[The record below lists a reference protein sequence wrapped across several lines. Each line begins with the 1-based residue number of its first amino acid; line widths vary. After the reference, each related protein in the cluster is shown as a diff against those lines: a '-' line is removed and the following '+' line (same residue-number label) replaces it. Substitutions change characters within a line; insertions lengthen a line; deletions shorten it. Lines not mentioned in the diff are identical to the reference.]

1 MRKTLTTAV
10 AALAV
15 GSLALSGCGQKN
27 QSGGDQNKG
36 DKTTSASAPLAALNI
51 KPRDQIKDG
60 GTLRLTITML
70 PTGWNPMQVDN
81 NTVDLNAIIWQFIG
95 VNNFDITEDGT
106 PKPNPNYIK
115 SVKVD
120 TKGGK
125 QVVTLHLNRKAKW
138 NSGRTI
144 DYTDYQAT
152 WKSSNGENDKFLPST
167 TDGFNQ
173 ISSVEKGD
181 KDTDVV
187 ITYKTTYPDWT
198 ASWSNVLPKEGV
210 SDPDTFNSG
219 WKKPN
224 PDWFAGPFVPTK
236 VDQASNTLTVKRND
250 KWWGDKS
257 KLDTVTFKAMEDAAK
272 TKAFANKEIDVA
284 DTIITKDGYETAKKR
299 DDADMRAAGSLQ
311 WRHFTFNA
319 KSANLSDKNVR
330 QAIVKGINRPA
341 IARSDLAGLP
351 VQADSVMLGN
361 HFFMPGQSG
370 YKDNSEDFKYDTK
383 AAEKQLD
390 EAGWKKQGDYR
401 VKDGKTLTINY
412 AQLTGVPTSENEGA
426 LFKQDMARIGVKV
439 NLVNTPS
446 DSFTQTLSSHSF
458 DVIAFTW
465 NGTAYPMANIRQIYG
480 AAAEGSKQPSQSN
493 YSQLLDPKVEKLIS
507 KIGVKVNLVNTPSS
521 DMQKVLTNHS
531 FDVIAFTWQGT
542 AYPMANVRQI
552 YGAAAEGSKQPSQS
566 NFAQI
571 VGPEIEKLIPKIDT
585 EMDVNKRR
593 ELTNDAD
600 KHIWD
605 DVMVLPL
612 YRRIMFTG
620 TPKNLANYGA
630 ATFQTTRAEDVGYVK

>member
-15 GSLALSGCGQKN
+15 GSLALTGCGQKN

-36 DKTTSASAPLAALNI
+36 DKATSASAPLAALNI

-60 GTLRLTITML
+60 GTLRLTITTL

-81 NTVDLNAIIWQFIG
+81 NSVDLQTTIWQFIG
-95 VNNFDITEDGT
+95 VNNFDIAEDGT
-106 PKPNPNYIK
+106 PKPNPNYIE

-120 TKGGK
+120 TKDGK
-125 QVVTLHLNRKAKW
+125 QVVTLHLNPKAKW

-152 WKSSNGENDKFLPST
+152 WKSSNGENDKFLPAT

-173 ISSVEKGD
+173 VTSVEKGD

-187 ITYKTTYPDWT
+187 IKYKATYPDWT
-198 ASWSNVLPKEGV
+198 ATWSNVLPKEGI
-210 SDPDTFNSG
+210 SDPNTFNSG
-219 WKKPN
+219 WKTPN
-224 PDWFAGPFVPTK
+224 PDWFTGPFTPTK
-236 VDQASNTLTVKRND
+236 VDQASKTLTVKRND
-250 KWWGDKS
+250 KWWGDKA

-284 DTIITKDGYETAKKR
+284 DIIITKDGYETAKKR

-319 KSANLSDKNVR
+319 KSASLSDKEVR

-341 IARSDLAGLP
+341 IAKSDLAGLP

-361 HFFMPGQSG
+361 HFFMPGQAG
-370 YKDNSEDFKYDTK
+370 YKDNSGDYKYDPK

-401 VKDGKTLTINY
+401 VKDGKTLTVNY

-426 LFKQDMARIGVKV
+426 LFKQDMA
-439 NLVNTPS
+439 
-446 DSFTQTLSSHSF
+446 
-458 DVIAFTW
+458 
-465 NGTAYPMANIRQIYG
+465 
-480 AAAEGSKQPSQSN
+480 
-493 YSQLLDPKVEKLIS
+493 

-542 AYPMANVRQI
+542 PYPMANVRQI
-552 YGAAAEGSKQPSQS
+552 YGAAAEGSKKPSQS
-566 NFAQI
+566 NFSQI
-571 VGPEIEKLIPKIDT
+571 IDPEVEKLIPQIDT

-593 ELTNDAD
+593 ELTNEAD

-612 YRRIMFTG
+612 YRRIMFSG
-620 TPKNLANYGA
+620 APKNLANYGS
-630 ATFQTTRAEDVGYVK
+630 ATFQSTRGEDIGYVK

>member
-125 QVVTLHLNRKAKW
+125 QVVTLHLNPKAKW

-144 DYTDYQAT
+144 DYTDYRAT
-152 WKSSNGENDKFLPST
+152 WKANSGFAPDFLPAS

-173 ISSVEKGD
+173 ISSVEKGA

-187 ITYKTTYPDWT
+187 LTFKTTYPDWT
-198 ASWSNVLPKEGV
+198 TVLSTVLPKEGV
-210 SDPDTFNSG
+210 KDPHTFNDG
-219 WKKPN
+219 WKTLN
-224 PDWFAGPFVPTK
+224 PDWLTGPFIPMK
-236 VDQASNTLTVKRND
+236 VDEASKTLTVKRNG

-257 KLDTVTFKAMEDAAK
+257 KLDTVSFKAMDSATQ
-272 TKAFANKEIDVA
+272 TKAFANKEIDA
-284 DTIITKDGYETAKKR
+284 ASNITTKDGYRTAQKR
-299 DDADMRAAGSLQ
+299 PDVEMRQAGSLQ
-311 WRHFTFNA
+311 RRHFTFNT
-319 KSANLSDKNVR
+319 KSTMLSDKKVR

-341 IARSDLAGLP
+341 IAKSDLAGLP
-351 VQADSVMLGN
+351 VSPDTLMLGN
-361 HFFMPGQSG
+361 HLFMPGQAG
-370 YKDNSEDFKYDTK
+370 YRDNSADYKYDPE
-383 AAEKQLD
+383 AAKKGLD

-401 VKDGKTLTINY
+401 VKDGKTLTVNY

-426 LFKQDMARIGVKV
+426 LFKQDMA
-439 NLVNTPS
+439 
-446 DSFTQTLSSHSF
+446 
-458 DVIAFTW
+458 
-465 NGTAYPMANIRQIYG
+465 
-480 AAAEGSKQPSQSN
+480 
-493 YSQLLDPKVEKLIS
+493 

-542 AYPMANVRQI
+542 AYPMANIRQI

-571 VGPEIEKLIPKIDT
+571 VDPEIEKLIPKIDT

>member
-1 MRKTLTTAV
+1 VRKTLTTAV

-81 NTVDLNAIIWQFIG
+81 NTVDLNSIIWQFIG

-115 SVKVD
+115 SVTVD

-125 QVVTLHLNRKAKW
+125 QVVTLHLNPKAKW

-144 DYTDYQAT
+144 DYTDYRAT

-198 ASWSNVLPKEGV
+198 TVLSTVLPKEGV
-210 SDPDTFNSG
+210 KDPHTFNDG
-219 WKKPN
+219 WKTLN
-224 PDWFAGPFVPTK
+224 PDWFTGPFIPMK
-236 VDQASNTLTVKRND
+236 IDEASKTLTVKRNG

-257 KLDTVTFKAMEDAAK
+257 KLDTVSFKAMDSATQ
-272 TKAFANKEIDVA
+272 TKAFANKEIDA
-284 DTIITKDGYETAKKR
+284 ASNITTEDGYRTVQKR
-299 DDADMRAAGSLQ
+299 PDVEMRQAGSVQ
-311 WRHFTFNA
+311 WRHFTFNT
-319 KSANLSDKNVR
+319 KSTMLSDKKVR

-351 VQADSVMLGN
+351 VSPDTLMLGN
-361 HFFMPGQSG
+361 HLFMPGQAG
-370 YKDNSEDFKYDTK
+370 YRDNSADYKYDPE
-383 AAEKQLD
+383 AAKKGLD

-412 AQLTGVPTSENEGA
+412 VQLTGVPTSENEGA
-426 LFKQDMARIGVKV
+426 LFKQDMAKIGVKV

-446 DSFTQTLSSHSF
+446 DSFTQTLSSHSY

-493 YSQLLDPKVEKLIS
+493 FAQIVDPEVEKLIS
-507 KIGVKVNLVNTPSS
+507 KI
-521 DMQKVLTNHS
+521 
-531 FDVIAFTWQGT
+531 
-542 AYPMANVRQI
+542 
-552 YGAAAEGSKQPSQS
+552 
-566 NFAQI
+566 
-571 VGPEIEKLIPKIDT
+571 DT
-585 EMDVNKRR
+585 ESDVSKRR
-593 ELTNDAD
+593 ELANQAD
-600 KHIWD
+600 KTIWD
-605 DVMVLPL
+605 DVMTLPL
-612 YRRIMFTG
+612 YRRMSFTAV
-620 TPKNLANYGA
+620 PKNLANFGA
-630 ATFQTTRAEDVGYVK
+630 STFQTVRAEDIGFQK

>member
-15 GSLALSGCGQKN
+15 GSLALTGCGQKN
-27 QSGGDQNKG
+27 QSGGDQNKS
-36 DKTTSASAPLAALNI
+36 DKATSASAPLAALNI

-60 GTLRLTITML
+60 GTLRLTITTL

-81 NTVDLNAIIWQFIG
+81 NSVDLQPTIWQFIG
-95 VNNFDITEDGT
+95 VNNFDIAEDGT
-106 PKPNPNYIK
+106 PKPNPNYIE

-120 TKGGK
+120 TKDGK
-125 QVVTLHLNRKAKW
+125 QVVTLHLNPKAKW

-152 WKSSNGENDKFLPST
+152 WKSSNGENDKFLPAT

-173 ISSVEKGD
+173 VTSVEKGA

-187 ITYKTTYPDWT
+187 IKYKATYPDWT
-198 ASWSNVLPKEGV
+198 ATWSSVLPKEGI
-210 SDPDTFNSG
+210 SDPNTFNSG
-219 WKKPN
+219 WKTLN
-224 PDWFAGPFVPTK
+224 PDWFTGPFTPTK
-236 VDQASNTLTVKRND
+236 VDQASKTLTVKRND
-250 KWWGDKS
+250 KWWGDKA

-319 KSANLSDKNVR
+319 KSASLSDKEVR

-341 IARSDLAGLP
+341 IAKSDLAGLP

-361 HFFMPGQSG
+361 HFFMPGQPG
-370 YKDNSEDFKYDTK
+370 YKDNSGDFKYDPK

-401 VKDGKTLTINY
+401 VKDGKTLTVNY

-426 LFKQDMARIGVKV
+426 LFKQDMA
-439 NLVNTPS
+439 
-446 DSFTQTLSSHSF
+446 
-458 DVIAFTW
+458 
-465 NGTAYPMANIRQIYG
+465 
-480 AAAEGSKQPSQSN
+480 
-493 YSQLLDPKVEKLIS
+493 

-571 VGPEIEKLIPKIDT
+571 VDPEIEKLIPKIDT

>member
-15 GSLALSGCGQKN
+15 GSLALTGCGQKN
-27 QSGGDQNKG
+27 QSGGDQNKS
-36 DKTTSASAPLAALNI
+36 DKATSASAPLAALNI

-60 GTLRLTITML
+60 GTLRLTITTL

-81 NTVDLNAIIWQFIG
+81 NSVDLQPTIWQFIG
-95 VNNFDITEDGT
+95 VNNFDIAEDGT
-106 PKPNPNYIK
+106 PKPNPNYIE

-120 TKGGK
+120 TKDGK
-125 QVVTLHLNRKAKW
+125 QVVTLHLNPKAKW

-152 WKSSNGENDKFLPST
+152 WKSSNGENDKFLPAT

-173 ISSVEKGD
+173 VTSVEKGA

-187 ITYKTTYPDWT
+187 IKYKATYPDWT
-198 ASWSNVLPKEGV
+198 ATWSSVLPKEGI
-210 SDPDTFNSG
+210 SDPNTFNSG
-219 WKKPN
+219 WKTPN
-224 PDWFAGPFVPTK
+224 PDWFTGPFTPTK
-236 VDQASNTLTVKRND
+236 VDQASKTLTVKRND
-250 KWWGDKS
+250 KWWGDKA
-257 KLDTVTFKAMEDAAK
+257 KLDTVTFKAMNNATQ
-272 TKAFANKEIDVA
+272 TKAFANKEIDAASGIV
-284 DTIITKDGYETAKKR
+284 TKDGYQTAKKR
-299 DDADMRAAGSLQ
+299 PDAEMRQAGSLQ

-319 KSANLSDKNVR
+319 KSASLSDKEVR

-341 IARSDLAGLP
+341 IAKSDLAGLP

-361 HFFMPGQSG
+361 HFFMPGQAG
-370 YKDNSEDFKYDTK
+370 YKDNSGDYKYDPK
-383 AAEKQLD
+383 AAEKQLED
-390 EAGWKKQGDYR
+390 AGWKKQGDYR
-401 VKDGKTLTINY
+401 VKDGKTLTVNY

-426 LFKQDMARIGVKV
+426 LFKQDMA
-439 NLVNTPS
+439 
-446 DSFTQTLSSHSF
+446 
-458 DVIAFTW
+458 
-465 NGTAYPMANIRQIYG
+465 
-480 AAAEGSKQPSQSN
+480 
-493 YSQLLDPKVEKLIS
+493 

-542 AYPMANVRQI
+542 PYPMANVRQI
-552 YGAAAEGSKQPSQS
+552 YGAAAEGSKKPSQS
-566 NFAQI
+566 NFSQI
-571 VGPEIEKLIPKIDT
+571 IDPEVEKLIPQIDT

-593 ELTNDAD
+593 ELTNEAD

-612 YRRIMFTG
+612 YRRIMFSG
-620 TPKNLANYGA
+620 APKNLANYGS
-630 ATFQTTRAEDVGYVK
+630 ATFQRTRGEDIGYVK

>member
-81 NTVDLNAIIWQFIG
+81 NTVDLNSIIWQFIG

-115 SVKVD
+115 SVTVD

-125 QVVTLHLNRKAKW
+125 QVVTLHLNPKAKW

-144 DYTDYQAT
+144 DYTDYRAT

-198 ASWSNVLPKEGV
+198 TVLSTVLPKEGV
-210 SDPDTFNSG
+210 KDPHTFNDG
-219 WKKPN
+219 WKTLN
-224 PDWFAGPFVPTK
+224 PDWFTGPFIPMK
-236 VDQASNTLTVKRND
+236 IDEASKTLTVKRNG

-257 KLDTVTFKAMEDAAK
+257 KLDTVSFKAMDSATQ
-272 TKAFANKEIDVA
+272 TKAFANKEIDA
-284 DTIITKDGYETAKKR
+284 ASNITTEDGYRTVQKR
-299 DDADMRAAGSLQ
+299 PDVEMRQAGSVQ
-311 WRHFTFNA
+311 WRHFTFNT
-319 KSANLSDKNVR
+319 KSTMLSDKKVR

-351 VQADSVMLGN
+351 VSPDTLMLGN
-361 HFFMPGQSG
+361 HLFMPGQAG
-370 YKDNSEDFKYDTK
+370 YRDNSADYKYDPE
-383 AAEKQLD
+383 AAKKGLD

-412 AQLTGVPTSENEGA
+412 VQLTGVPTSENEGA
-426 LFKQDMARIGVKV
+426 LFKQDMAKIGVKV

-446 DSFTQTLSSHSF
+446 DSFTQTLSSHSY

-493 YSQLLDPKVEKLIS
+493 FAQIVDPEVEKLIS
-507 KIGVKVNLVNTPSS
+507 KI
-521 DMQKVLTNHS
+521 
-531 FDVIAFTWQGT
+531 
-542 AYPMANVRQI
+542 
-552 YGAAAEGSKQPSQS
+552 
-566 NFAQI
+566 
-571 VGPEIEKLIPKIDT
+571 DT
-585 EMDVNKRR
+585 ESDVSKRR
-593 ELTNDAD
+593 ELANQAD
-600 KHIWD
+600 KTIWD
-605 DVMVLPL
+605 DVMTLPL
-612 YRRIMFTG
+612 YRRMSLTAV
-620 TPKNLANYGA
+620 PKNLANFGA
-630 ATFQTTRAEDVGYVK
+630 STFQTVRAEDIGFQK

>member
-81 NTVDLNAIIWQFIG
+81 NTVDLNSIIWQFIG

-115 SVKVD
+115 SVTVD

-125 QVVTLHLNRKAKW
+125 QVVTLHLNPKAKW

-144 DYTDYQAT
+144 DYTDYRAT

-198 ASWSNVLPKEGV
+198 TVLSTVLPKEGV
-210 SDPDTFNSG
+210 KDPHTFNDG
-219 WKKPN
+219 WKTLN
-224 PDWFAGPFVPTK
+224 PDWFTGPFIPMK
-236 VDQASNTLTVKRND
+236 IDEASKTLTVKRNG

-257 KLDTVTFKAMEDAAK
+257 KLDTVSFKAMDSATQ
-272 TKAFANKEIDVA
+272 TKAFANKEIDA
-284 DTIITKDGYETAKKR
+284 ASNITTEDGYRTVQKR
-299 DDADMRAAGSLQ
+299 PDVEMRQAGSVQ
-311 WRHFTFNA
+311 WRHFTFNT
-319 KSANLSDKNVR
+319 KSTMLSDKKVR

-351 VQADSVMLGN
+351 VSPDTLMLGN
-361 HFFMPGQSG
+361 HLFMPGQAG
-370 YKDNSEDFKYDTK
+370 YRDNSADYKYDPE
-383 AAEKQLD
+383 AAKKGLD

-412 AQLTGVPTSENEGA
+412 VQLTGVPTSENEGA
-426 LFKQDMARIGVKV
+426 LFKQDMAKIGVKV

-493 YSQLLDPKVEKLIS
+493 FAQIVDPEVEKLIS
-507 KIGVKVNLVNTPSS
+507 KI
-521 DMQKVLTNHS
+521 
-531 FDVIAFTWQGT
+531 
-542 AYPMANVRQI
+542 
-552 YGAAAEGSKQPSQS
+552 
-566 NFAQI
+566 
-571 VGPEIEKLIPKIDT
+571 DT
-585 EMDVNKRR
+585 ESDVSKRR
-593 ELTNDAD
+593 ELANQAD
-600 KHIWD
+600 KTIWD
-605 DVMVLPL
+605 DVMTLPL
-612 YRRIMFTG
+612 YRRMSFTAV
-620 TPKNLANYGA
+620 PKNLANFGA
-630 ATFQTTRAEDVGYVK
+630 STFQTVRAEDIGFQK

>member
-81 NTVDLNAIIWQFIG
+81 NTVDLNSIIWQFIG

-115 SVKVD
+115 SVTVD

-125 QVVTLHLNRKAKW
+125 QVVTLHLNPKAKW

-144 DYTDYQAT
+144 DYTDYRAT

-198 ASWSNVLPKEGV
+198 TVLSTVLPKEGV
-210 SDPDTFNSG
+210 KDPHTFNDG
-219 WKKPN
+219 WKTLN
-224 PDWFAGPFVPTK
+224 PDWFTGPFIPMK
-236 VDQASNTLTVKRND
+236 IDEASKTLTVKRNG

-257 KLDTVTFKAMEDAAK
+257 KLDTVSFKAMDSATQ
-272 TKAFANKEIDVA
+272 TKAFANKEIDA
-284 DTIITKDGYETAKKR
+284 ASNITTEDGYRTVQKR
-299 DDADMRAAGSLQ
+299 PDVEMRQAGSVQ
-311 WRHFTFNA
+311 WRHFTFNT
-319 KSANLSDKNVR
+319 KSTMLSDKKVR

-351 VQADSVMLGN
+351 VSPDTLMLGN
-361 HFFMPGQSG
+361 HLFMPGQAG
-370 YKDNSEDFKYDTK
+370 YRDNSADYKYDPE
-383 AAEKQLD
+383 AAKKGLD

-412 AQLTGVPTSENEGA
+412 VQLTGVPTSENEGA
-426 LFKQDMARIGVKV
+426 LFKQDMAKIGVKV

-446 DSFTQTLSSHSF
+446 DSFTQTLSSHSY

-480 AAAEGSKQPSQSN
+480 AAAEGS
-493 YSQLLDPKVEKLIS
+493 E
-507 KIGVKVNLVNTPSS
+507 
-521 DMQKVLTNHS
+521 
-531 FDVIAFTWQGT
+531 
-542 AYPMANVRQI
+542 
-552 YGAAAEGSKQPSQS
+552 QPSQS

-571 VGPEIEKLIPKIDT
+571 VDPEVEKLISKIDT
-585 EMDVNKRR
+585 ESDVSKRR
-593 ELTNDAD
+593 ELANQAD
-600 KHIWD
+600 KTIWD
-605 DVMVLPL
+605 DVMTLPL
-612 YRRIMFTG
+612 YRRMSFTAV
-620 TPKNLANYGA
+620 PKNLANFGA
-630 ATFQTTRAEDVGYVK
+630 STFQTVRAEDIGFQK

>member
-81 NTVDLNAIIWQFIG
+81 NTVDLNSIIWQFIG

-115 SVKVD
+115 SVTVD

-125 QVVTLHLNRKAKW
+125 QVVTLHLNPKAKW

-144 DYTDYQAT
+144 DYTDYRAT

-198 ASWSNVLPKEGV
+198 TALSTVLPKEGV
-210 SDPDTFNSG
+210 KDPHTFNDG
-219 WKKPN
+219 WKTLN
-224 PDWFAGPFVPTK
+224 PDWFTGPFIPMK
-236 VDQASNTLTVKRND
+236 IDEASKTLTVKRNG

-257 KLDTVTFKAMEDAAK
+257 KLDTVSFKAMDSATQ
-272 TKAFANKEIDVA
+272 TKAFANKEIDA
-284 DTIITKDGYETAKKR
+284 ASNITTEDGYRTVQKR
-299 DDADMRAAGSLQ
+299 PDVEMRQAGSVQ
-311 WRHFTFNA
+311 WRHFTFNT
-319 KSANLSDKNVR
+319 KSTMLSDKKVR

-351 VQADSVMLGN
+351 VSPDTLMLGN
-361 HFFMPGQSG
+361 HLFMPGQAG
-370 YKDNSEDFKYDTK
+370 YRDNSADYKYDPE
-383 AAEKQLD
+383 AAKKGLD

-412 AQLTGVPTSENEGA
+412 VQLTGVPTSENEGA
-426 LFKQDMARIGVKV
+426 LFKQDMAKIGVKV

-446 DSFTQTLSSHSF
+446 DSFTQTLSSHSY

-493 YSQLLDPKVEKLIS
+493 FAQIVDPEVEKLIS
-507 KIGVKVNLVNTPSS
+507 KI
-521 DMQKVLTNHS
+521 
-531 FDVIAFTWQGT
+531 
-542 AYPMANVRQI
+542 
-552 YGAAAEGSKQPSQS
+552 
-566 NFAQI
+566 
-571 VGPEIEKLIPKIDT
+571 DT
-585 EMDVNKRR
+585 ESDVSKRR
-593 ELTNDAD
+593 ELANQAD
-600 KHIWD
+600 KTIWD
-605 DVMVLPL
+605 DVMTLPL
-612 YRRIMFTG
+612 YRRMSFTAV
-620 TPKNLANYGA
+620 PKNLANFGA
-630 ATFQTTRAEDVGYVK
+630 STFQTVRAEDIGFQK

>member
-1 MRKTLTTAV
+1 VRKTLTTAV

-81 NTVDLNAIIWQFIG
+81 NTVDLNSIIWQFIG

-115 SVKVD
+115 SVTVD

-125 QVVTLHLNRKAKW
+125 QVVTLHLNPKAKW

-144 DYTDYQAT
+144 DYTDYRAT
-152 WKSSNGENDKFLPST
+152 WKANSGFAPDFLPAS

-173 ISSVEKGD
+173 ISSVEKGA

-187 ITYKTTYPDWT
+187 LTFKTTYPDWT
-198 ASWSNVLPKEGV
+198 TVLSTVLPKEGV
-210 SDPDTFNSG
+210 KDPHTFNDG
-219 WKKPN
+219 WKTLN
-224 PDWFAGPFVPTK
+224 PDWFTGPFIPMK
-236 VDQASNTLTVKRND
+236 IDEASKTLTVKRNG

-257 KLDTVTFKAMEDAAK
+257 KLDTVSFKAMDSATQ
-272 TKAFANKEIDVA
+272 TKAFANKEIDA
-284 DTIITKDGYETAKKR
+284 ASNITTEDGYRTVQKR
-299 DDADMRAAGSLQ
+299 PDVEMRQAGSVQ
-311 WRHFTFNA
+311 WRHFTFNT
-319 KSANLSDKNVR
+319 KSTMLSDKKVR

-341 IARSDLAGLP
+341 IAKSDLAGLP
-351 VQADSVMLGN
+351 VSPDTLMLGN
-361 HFFMPGQSG
+361 HLFMPGQAG
-370 YKDNSEDFKYDTK
+370 YRDNSADYKYDPE
-383 AAEKQLD
+383 AAKKGLD

-412 AQLTGVPTSENEGA
+412 VQLTGVPTSENEGA
-426 LFKQDMARIGVKV
+426 LFKQDMAKIGVKV

-446 DSFTQTLSSHSF
+446 DSFTQTLSSHSY

-493 YSQLLDPKVEKLIS
+493 FAQIVDPEVEKLIS
-507 KIGVKVNLVNTPSS
+507 KI
-521 DMQKVLTNHS
+521 
-531 FDVIAFTWQGT
+531 
-542 AYPMANVRQI
+542 
-552 YGAAAEGSKQPSQS
+552 
-566 NFAQI
+566 
-571 VGPEIEKLIPKIDT
+571 DT
-585 EMDVNKRR
+585 ESDVSKRR
-593 ELTNDAD
+593 ELANQAD
-600 KHIWD
+600 KTIWD
-605 DVMVLPL
+605 DVMTLPL
-612 YRRIMFTG
+612 YRRMSFTAV
-620 TPKNLANYGA
+620 PKNLANFGA
-630 ATFQTTRAEDVGYVK
+630 STFQTVRAEDIGFQK

>member
-115 SVKVD
+115 SVTVD

-125 QVVTLHLNRKAKW
+125 QVVTLHLNPKAKW

-144 DYTDYQAT
+144 DYTDYRAT

-198 ASWSNVLPKEGV
+198 TVLSTVLPKEGV
-210 SDPDTFNSG
+210 KDPHTFNDG
-219 WKKPN
+219 WKTLN
-224 PDWFAGPFVPTK
+224 PDWFTGPFIPMK
-236 VDQASNTLTVKRND
+236 IDEASKTLTVKRNG

-257 KLDTVTFKAMEDAAK
+257 KLDTVSFKAMDSATQ
-272 TKAFANKEIDVA
+272 TKAFANKEIDA
-284 DTIITKDGYETAKKR
+284 ASNITTEDGYRTVQKR
-299 DDADMRAAGSLQ
+299 PDVEMRQAGSVQ
-311 WRHFTFNA
+311 WRHFTFNT
-319 KSANLSDKNVR
+319 KSTMLSDKKVR

-351 VQADSVMLGN
+351 VSPDTLMLGN
-361 HFFMPGQSG
+361 HLFMPGQAG
-370 YKDNSEDFKYDTK
+370 YRDNSADYKYDPE
-383 AAEKQLD
+383 AAKKGLD

-412 AQLTGVPTSENEGA
+412 VQLTGVPTSENEGA
-426 LFKQDMARIGVKV
+426 LFKQDMAKIGVKV

-493 YSQLLDPKVEKLIS
+493 FAQIVDPEVEKLIS
-507 KIGVKVNLVNTPSS
+507 KI
-521 DMQKVLTNHS
+521 
-531 FDVIAFTWQGT
+531 
-542 AYPMANVRQI
+542 
-552 YGAAAEGSKQPSQS
+552 
-566 NFAQI
+566 
-571 VGPEIEKLIPKIDT
+571 DT
-585 EMDVNKRR
+585 ESDVSKRR
-593 ELTNDAD
+593 ELANQAD
-600 KHIWD
+600 KTIWD
-605 DVMVLPL
+605 DVMTLPL
-612 YRRIMFTG
+612 YRRMSFTAV
-620 TPKNLANYGA
+620 PKNLANFGA
-630 ATFQTTRAEDVGYVK
+630 STFQTVRAEDIGFQK

>member
-81 NTVDLNAIIWQFIG
+81 NTVDLNSIIWQFIG

-115 SVKVD
+115 SVTVD

-125 QVVTLHLNRKAKW
+125 QVVTLHLNPKAKW

-144 DYTDYQAT
+144 DYTDYRAT

-198 ASWSNVLPKEGV
+198 TALSTVLPKEGV
-210 SDPDTFNSG
+210 KDPHTFNDG
-219 WKKPN
+219 WKTLN
-224 PDWFAGPFVPTK
+224 PDWFTGPFIPMK
-236 VDQASNTLTVKRND
+236 IDEASKTLTVKRNG

-257 KLDTVTFKAMEDAAK
+257 KLDTVSFKAMDSATQ
-272 TKAFANKEIDVA
+272 TKAFANKEIDA
-284 DTIITKDGYETAKKR
+284 ASNITTEDGYRTVQKR
-299 DDADMRAAGSLQ
+299 PDVEMRQAGSVQ
-311 WRHFTFNA
+311 WRHFTFNT
-319 KSANLSDKNVR
+319 KSTMLSDKKVR

-351 VQADSVMLGN
+351 VSPDTLMLGN
-361 HFFMPGQSG
+361 HLFMPGQAG
-370 YKDNSEDFKYDTK
+370 YRDNSADYKYDPE
-383 AAEKQLD
+383 AAKKGLD

-412 AQLTGVPTSENEGA
+412 VQLTGVPTSENEGA
-426 LFKQDMARIGVKV
+426 LFKQDMAKIGVKV

-493 YSQLLDPKVEKLIS
+493 FAQIVDPEVEKLIS
-507 KIGVKVNLVNTPSS
+507 KI
-521 DMQKVLTNHS
+521 
-531 FDVIAFTWQGT
+531 
-542 AYPMANVRQI
+542 
-552 YGAAAEGSKQPSQS
+552 
-566 NFAQI
+566 
-571 VGPEIEKLIPKIDT
+571 DT
-585 EMDVNKRR
+585 ESDVSKRR
-593 ELTNDAD
+593 ELANQAD
-600 KHIWD
+600 KTIWD
-605 DVMVLPL
+605 DVMTLPL
-612 YRRIMFTG
+612 YRRMSFTAV
-620 TPKNLANYGA
+620 PKNLANFGA
-630 ATFQTTRAEDVGYVK
+630 STFQTVRAEDIGFQK

>member
-81 NTVDLNAIIWQFIG
+81 NTVDLNSIIWQFIG

-115 SVKVD
+115 SVTVD

-125 QVVTLHLNRKAKW
+125 QVVTLHLNPKAKW

-144 DYTDYQAT
+144 DYTDYRAT

-198 ASWSNVLPKEGV
+198 TVLSTVLPKEGV
-210 SDPDTFNSG
+210 KDPHTFNDG
-219 WKKPN
+219 WKTLN
-224 PDWFAGPFVPTK
+224 PDWFTGPFIPMK
-236 VDQASNTLTVKRND
+236 IDEASKTLTVKRNG

-257 KLDTVTFKAMEDAAK
+257 KLDTVSFKAMDSATQ
-272 TKAFANKEIDVA
+272 TKAFANKEIDA
-284 DTIITKDGYETAKKR
+284 ASNITTEDGYRTVQKR
-299 DDADMRAAGSLQ
+299 PDVEMRQAGSVQ
-311 WRHFTFNA
+311 WRHFTFNT
-319 KSANLSDKNVR
+319 KSTMLSDKKVR

-351 VQADSVMLGN
+351 VSPDTLMLGN
-361 HFFMPGQSG
+361 HLFMPGQAG
-370 YKDNSEDFKYDTK
+370 YRDNSADYKYDPE
-383 AAEKQLD
+383 AAKKGLD

-412 AQLTGVPTSENEGA
+412 VQLTGVPTSENEGA
-426 LFKQDMARIGVKV
+426 LFKQDMAKIGVKV

-446 DSFTQTLSSHSF
+446 DSFTQTLSSHSY

-493 YSQLLDPKVEKLIS
+493 FAQIVDPEVEKLIS
-507 KIGVKVNLVNTPSS
+507 KI
-521 DMQKVLTNHS
+521 
-531 FDVIAFTWQGT
+531 
-542 AYPMANVRQI
+542 
-552 YGAAAEGSKQPSQS
+552 
-566 NFAQI
+566 
-571 VGPEIEKLIPKIDT
+571 DT
-585 EMDVNKRR
+585 ESDVSKRR
-593 ELTNDAD
+593 ELANQAD
-600 KHIWD
+600 KTIWD
-605 DVMVLPL
+605 DVMTLPL
-612 YRRIMFTG
+612 YRRMSFTAV
-620 TPKNLANYGA
+620 PKNLANFGA
-630 ATFQTTRAEDVGYVK
+630 STFQTVRAEDIGFQK

>member
-1 MRKTLTTAV
+1 MRKAIVTPVAV
-10 AALAV
+10 LAV
-15 GSLALSGCGQKN
+15 LVMALTGCGQKN
-27 QSGGDQNKG
+27 QSGGSKQSG
-36 DKTTSASAPLAALNI
+36 VTSESAPMAQLNVVD
-51 KPRDQIKDG
+51 RGQLKDG
-60 GTLRLTITML
+60 GTLRLAIEQL
-70 PTGWNPMQVDN
+70 PTEWNPLNVNGD
-81 NTVDLNAIIWQFIG
+81 TADLGTTIWRFVG
-95 VNNFDITEDGT
+95 ATNFDITEDGA
-106 PKPNPNYIK
+106 PKPNPNYIF
-115 SVKVD
+115 STDVE

-125 QVVTLHLNRKAKW
+125 QVVTLHLNPKAKW

-224 PDWFAGPFVPTK
+224 SDWFAGPFVPTK

-370 YKDNSEDFKYDTK
+370 YKDNSEDFTYDTK

-401 VKDGKTLTINY
+401 VKDGKTLTVNY

-426 LFKQDMARIGVKV
+426 LFKQDMA
-439 NLVNTPS
+439 
-446 DSFTQTLSSHSF
+446 
-458 DVIAFTW
+458 
-465 NGTAYPMANIRQIYG
+465 
-480 AAAEGSKQPSQSN
+480 
-493 YSQLLDPKVEKLIS
+493 

-571 VGPEIEKLIPKIDT
+571 VDPEIEKLIPKIDT

>member
-125 QVVTLHLNRKAKW
+125 QVVTLHLNPKAKW

-144 DYTDYQAT
+144 DYTDYRAT
-152 WKSSNGENDKFLPST
+152 WKANSGFAPDFLPAS

-173 ISSVEKGD
+173 ISSVEKGA

-187 ITYKTTYPDWT
+187 LTFKTTYPDWT
-198 ASWSNVLPKEGV
+198 TVLSTVLPKEGV
-210 SDPDTFNSG
+210 KDPHTFNDG
-219 WKKPN
+219 WKTLN
-224 PDWFAGPFVPTK
+224 PDWLTGPFIPMK
-236 VDQASNTLTVKRND
+236 VDEASKTLTVKRNG

-257 KLDTVTFKAMEDAAK
+257 KLDTVSFKAMDSATQ
-272 TKAFANKEIDVA
+272 TKAFANKEIDA
-284 DTIITKDGYETAKKR
+284 ASNITTKDGYRTAQKR
-299 DDADMRAAGSLQ
+299 PDVEMRQAGSLQ
-311 WRHFTFNA
+311 RRHFTFNT
-319 KSANLSDKNVR
+319 KSTMLSDKKVR

-341 IARSDLAGLP
+341 IAKSDLAGLP
-351 VQADSVMLGN
+351 VSPDTLMLGN
-361 HFFMPGQSG
+361 HLFMPGQAG
-370 YKDNSEDFKYDTK
+370 YRDNSADYKYDPE
-383 AAEKQLD
+383 AAKKGLD

-401 VKDGKTLTINY
+401 VKDGKTLTVNY

-426 LFKQDMARIGVKV
+426 LFKQDMA
-439 NLVNTPS
+439 
-446 DSFTQTLSSHSF
+446 
-458 DVIAFTW
+458 
-465 NGTAYPMANIRQIYG
+465 
-480 AAAEGSKQPSQSN
+480 
-493 YSQLLDPKVEKLIS
+493 

-571 VGPEIEKLIPKIDT
+571 VDPEIEKLIPKIDT

>member
-81 NTVDLNAIIWQFIG
+81 NTVDLNSIIWQFIG

-115 SVKVD
+115 SVTVD

-125 QVVTLHLNRKAKW
+125 QVVTLHLNPKAKW

-144 DYTDYQAT
+144 DYTDYRAT

-198 ASWSNVLPKEGV
+198 TVLSTVLPKEGV
-210 SDPDTFNSG
+210 KDPHTFNDG
-219 WKKPN
+219 WKTLN
-224 PDWFAGPFVPTK
+224 PDWFTGPFIPMK
-236 VDQASNTLTVKRND
+236 IDEASKTLTVKRNG

-257 KLDTVTFKAMEDAAK
+257 KLDTVSFKAMDSATQ
-272 TKAFANKEIDVA
+272 TKAFANKEIDA
-284 DTIITKDGYETAKKR
+284 ASNITTEDGYRTVQKR
-299 DDADMRAAGSLQ
+299 PDVEMRQAGSVQ
-311 WRHFTFNA
+311 WRHFTFNT
-319 KSANLSDKNVR
+319 KSTMLSDKKVR
-330 QAIVKGINRPA
+330 QAIAKGINRPA

-351 VQADSVMLGN
+351 VSPDTLMLGN
-361 HFFMPGQSG
+361 HLFMPGQAG
-370 YKDNSEDFKYDTK
+370 YRDNSADYKYDPE
-383 AAEKQLD
+383 AAKKGLD

-412 AQLTGVPTSENEGA
+412 VQLTGVPTSENEGA
-426 LFKQDMARIGVKV
+426 LFKQDMAKIGVKV

-493 YSQLLDPKVEKLIS
+493 FAQIVDPEVEKLIS
-507 KIGVKVNLVNTPSS
+507 KI
-521 DMQKVLTNHS
+521 
-531 FDVIAFTWQGT
+531 
-542 AYPMANVRQI
+542 
-552 YGAAAEGSKQPSQS
+552 
-566 NFAQI
+566 
-571 VGPEIEKLIPKIDT
+571 DT
-585 EMDVNKRR
+585 ESDVSKRR
-593 ELTNDAD
+593 ELANQAD
-600 KHIWD
+600 KTIWD
-605 DVMVLPL
+605 DVMTLPL
-612 YRRIMFTG
+612 YRRMSFTAV
-620 TPKNLANYGA
+620 PKNLANFGA
-630 ATFQTTRAEDVGYVK
+630 STFQTVRAEDIGFQK

>member
-1 MRKTLTTAV
+1 VRKTLTTAV

-81 NTVDLNAIIWQFIG
+81 NTVDLNSIIWQFIG

-115 SVKVD
+115 SVTVD

-125 QVVTLHLNRKAKW
+125 QVVTLHLNPKAKW

-144 DYTDYQAT
+144 DYIDYRAT

-198 ASWSNVLPKEGV
+198 TVLSTVLPKEGV
-210 SDPDTFNSG
+210 KDPHTFNDG
-219 WKKPN
+219 WKTLN
-224 PDWFAGPFVPTK
+224 PDWFTGPFIPMK
-236 VDQASNTLTVKRND
+236 IDEASKTLTVKRNG

-257 KLDTVTFKAMEDAAK
+257 KLDTVSFKAMDSATQ
-272 TKAFANKEIDVA
+272 TKAFANKEIDA
-284 DTIITKDGYETAKKR
+284 ASNITTEDGYRTVQKR
-299 DDADMRAAGSLQ
+299 PDVEMRQAGSVQ
-311 WRHFTFNA
+311 WRHFTFNT
-319 KSANLSDKNVR
+319 KSTMLSDKKVR

-351 VQADSVMLGN
+351 VSPDTLMLGN
-361 HFFMPGQSG
+361 HLFMPGQAG
-370 YKDNSEDFKYDTK
+370 YRDNSADYKYDPE
-383 AAEKQLD
+383 AAKKGLD

-412 AQLTGVPTSENEGA
+412 VQLTGVPTSENEGA
-426 LFKQDMARIGVKV
+426 LFKQDMAKIGVKV

-446 DSFTQTLSSHSF
+446 DSFTQTLSSHSY

-493 YSQLLDPKVEKLIS
+493 FAQIVDPEVEKLIS
-507 KIGVKVNLVNTPSS
+507 KI
-521 DMQKVLTNHS
+521 
-531 FDVIAFTWQGT
+531 
-542 AYPMANVRQI
+542 
-552 YGAAAEGSKQPSQS
+552 
-566 NFAQI
+566 
-571 VGPEIEKLIPKIDT
+571 DT
-585 EMDVNKRR
+585 ESDVSKRR
-593 ELTNDAD
+593 ELANQAD
-600 KHIWD
+600 KTIWD
-605 DVMVLPL
+605 DVMTLPL
-612 YRRIMFTG
+612 YRRMSFTAV
-620 TPKNLANYGA
+620 PKNLANFGA
-630 ATFQTTRAEDVGYVK
+630 STFQTVRAEDIGFQK

>member
-1 MRKTLTTAV
+1 MRKAIVTPVAV
-10 AALAV
+10 LAV
-15 GSLALSGCGQKN
+15 LVMALTGCGQKN
-27 QSGGDQNKG
+27 QSGGSKQSG
-36 DKTTSASAPLAALNI
+36 VTSESAPMAQLNVVD
-51 KPRDQIKDG
+51 RGQLKDG
-60 GTLRLTITML
+60 GTLRLAIEQL
-70 PTGWNPMQVDN
+70 PTEWNPLNVNGD
-81 NTVDLNAIIWQFIG
+81 TADLGTTIWRFVG
-95 VNNFDITEDGT
+95 ATNFDITEDGT
-106 PKPNPNYIK
+106 PKPNPNYIF
-115 SVKVD
+115 STDVE

-125 QVVTLHLNRKAKW
+125 QVVTLHLNPKAKW

-224 PDWFAGPFVPTK
+224 SDWFAGPFVPTK

-351 VQADSVMLGN
+351 VQADSVTLGN

-370 YKDNSEDFKYDTK
+370 YKDNSEDFTYDTK

-401 VKDGKTLTINY
+401 VKDGKTLTVNY

-426 LFKQDMARIGVKV
+426 LFKQDMA
-439 NLVNTPS
+439 
-446 DSFTQTLSSHSF
+446 
-458 DVIAFTW
+458 
-465 NGTAYPMANIRQIYG
+465 
-480 AAAEGSKQPSQSN
+480 
-493 YSQLLDPKVEKLIS
+493 

-571 VGPEIEKLIPKIDT
+571 VDPEIEKLIPKIDT

>member
-1 MRKTLTTAV
+1 MGWCRDGTTLFVLSRIRTVRKTGGARSTLNIMVGSRKSHDLITKLHSDVDCGRWAGAGVQSSLYPRSASLTFRRFIVRKTLTTAV

-81 NTVDLNAIIWQFIG
+81 NTVDLNSIIWQFIG

-115 SVKVD
+115 SVTVD

-125 QVVTLHLNRKAKW
+125 QVVTLHLNPKAKW

-144 DYTDYQAT
+144 DYTDYRAT

-198 ASWSNVLPKEGV
+198 TVLSTVLPKEGV
-210 SDPDTFNSG
+210 KDPHTFNDG
-219 WKKPN
+219 WKTLN
-224 PDWFAGPFVPTK
+224 PDWFTGPFIPMK
-236 VDQASNTLTVKRND
+236 IDEASKTLTVKRNG

-257 KLDTVTFKAMEDAAK
+257 KLDTVSFKAMDSATQ
-272 TKAFANKEIDVA
+272 TKAFANKEIDA
-284 DTIITKDGYETAKKR
+284 ASNITTEDGYRTVQKR
-299 DDADMRAAGSLQ
+299 PDVEMRQAGSVQ
-311 WRHFTFNA
+311 WRHFTFNT
-319 KSANLSDKNVR
+319 KSTMLSDKKVR

-351 VQADSVMLGN
+351 VSPDTLMLGN
-361 HFFMPGQSG
+361 HLFMPGQAG
-370 YKDNSEDFKYDTK
+370 YRDNSADYKYDPE
-383 AAEKQLD
+383 AAKKGLD

-412 AQLTGVPTSENEGA
+412 VQLTGVPTSENEGA
-426 LFKQDMARIGVKV
+426 LFKQDMAKIGVKV

-493 YSQLLDPKVEKLIS
+493 FAQIVDPEVEKLIS
-507 KIGVKVNLVNTPSS
+507 KI
-521 DMQKVLTNHS
+521 
-531 FDVIAFTWQGT
+531 
-542 AYPMANVRQI
+542 
-552 YGAAAEGSKQPSQS
+552 
-566 NFAQI
+566 
-571 VGPEIEKLIPKIDT
+571 DT
-585 EMDVNKRR
+585 ESDVSKRR
-593 ELTNDAD
+593 ELANQAD
-600 KHIWD
+600 KTIW
-605 DVMVLPL
+605 
-612 YRRIMFTG
+612 
-620 TPKNLANYGA
+620 
-630 ATFQTTRAEDVGYVK
+630 TTS

>member
-15 GSLALSGCGQKN
+15 GSLALTGCGQKN
-27 QSGGDQNKG
+27 QSGGDQNKS
-36 DKTTSASAPLAALNI
+36 DKATSASAPLAALNI

-60 GTLRLTITML
+60 GTLRLTITTL

-81 NTVDLNAIIWQFIG
+81 NSVDLQPTIWQFIG
-95 VNNFDITEDGT
+95 VNNFDIAEDGT
-106 PKPNPNYIK
+106 PKPNPNYIE

-120 TKGGK
+120 TKDGK
-125 QVVTLHLNRKAKW
+125 QVVTLHLNPKAKW

-152 WKSSNGENDKFLPST
+152 WKSSNGENDKFLPAT

-173 ISSVEKGD
+173 VTSVEKGA

-187 ITYKTTYPDWT
+187 IKYKATYPDWT
-198 ASWSNVLPKEGV
+198 ATWSSVLPKEGI
-210 SDPDTFNSG
+210 SDPNTFNSG
-219 WKKPN
+219 WKTPN
-224 PDWFAGPFVPTK
+224 PDWFTGPFTPTK
-236 VDQASNTLTVKRND
+236 VDQASKTLTVKRND
-250 KWWGDKS
+250 KWWGDKA

-311 WRHFTFNA
+311 WRHFTFNT
-319 KSANLSDKNVR
+319 KSTMLSDKKVR

-341 IARSDLAGLP
+341 IAKSDLAGIP
-351 VQADSVMLGN
+351 VNPDTLMLGN
-361 HFFMPGQSG
+361 HFFMPGQPG
-370 YKDNSEDFKYDTK
+370 YKDNSGDFKYDPK
-383 AAEKQLD
+383 AAEKQLED
-390 EAGWKKQGDYR
+390 AGWKKQGDYR
-401 VKDGKTLTINY
+401 VKDGKTLMINY

-426 LFKQDMARIGVKV
+426 LFKQDMA
-439 NLVNTPS
+439 
-446 DSFTQTLSSHSF
+446 
-458 DVIAFTW
+458 
-465 NGTAYPMANIRQIYG
+465 
-480 AAAEGSKQPSQSN
+480 
-493 YSQLLDPKVEKLIS
+493 

-542 AYPMANVRQI
+542 PYPMANVRQI
-552 YGAAAEGSKQPSQS
+552 YGAAAEGSKKPSQS
-566 NFAQI
+566 NFSQI
-571 VGPEIEKLIPKIDT
+571 IDPEVEKLIPQIDT

-593 ELTNDAD
+593 ELTNEAD

-612 YRRIMFTG
+612 YRRIMFSG
-620 TPKNLANYGA
+620 APKNLANYGS
-630 ATFQTTRAEDVGYVK
+630 ATFQRTRGEDIGYVK

>member
-15 GSLALSGCGQKN
+15 GSLALTGCGQKN

-36 DKTTSASAPLAALNI
+36 DKATSASAPLAALNI

-60 GTLRLTITML
+60 GTLRLTITTL

-81 NTVDLNAIIWQFIG
+81 NSVDLKTTIWQFIG
-95 VNNFDITEDGT
+95 VNNFDIAEDGT
-106 PKPNPNYIK
+106 PKPNPNYIE

-120 TKGGK
+120 TKDGK
-125 QVVTLHLNRKAKW
+125 QVVTLHLNPKAKW

-152 WKSSNGENDKFLPST
+152 WKSSNGENDKFLPTT

-173 ISSVEKGD
+173 VTSVEKGA

-187 ITYKTTYPDWT
+187 IKYKATYPDWT
-198 ASWSNVLPKEGV
+198 ATWSNVLPKEGI
-210 SDPDTFNSG
+210 SDPNTFNSG
-219 WKKPN
+219 WKTPN
-224 PDWFAGPFVPTK
+224 PDWFTGPFTPTK
-236 VDQASNTLTVKRND
+236 VDQASKTLTVKRND
-250 KWWGDKS
+250 KWWGDKA
-257 KLDTVTFKAMEDAAK
+257 KLDTVTFKAMNNATQ
-272 TKAFANKEIDVA
+272 TKAFANKEIDAASGIV
-284 DTIITKDGYETAKKR
+284 TKDGYQTAKKR
-299 DDADMRAAGSLQ
+299 PDAEMRQAGSLQ

-319 KSANLSDKNVR
+319 KSASLSDKEVR

-341 IARSDLAGLP
+341 IAKSDLAGLP

-361 HFFMPGQSG
+361 HFFMPGQAG
-370 YKDNSEDFKYDTK
+370 YKDNSGDYKYDPK

-401 VKDGKTLTINY
+401 VKDGKTLTVNY

-426 LFKQDMARIGVKV
+426 LFKQDMA
-439 NLVNTPS
+439 
-446 DSFTQTLSSHSF
+446 
-458 DVIAFTW
+458 
-465 NGTAYPMANIRQIYG
+465 
-480 AAAEGSKQPSQSN
+480 
-493 YSQLLDPKVEKLIS
+493 

-542 AYPMANVRQI
+542 PYPMANVRQI
-552 YGAAAEGSKQPSQS
+552 YGAAAEGSKKPSQS
-566 NFAQI
+566 NFSQI
-571 VGPEIEKLIPKIDT
+571 IDPEVEKLIPQIDT

-593 ELTNDAD
+593 ELTNEAD

-612 YRRIMFTG
+612 YRRIMFSG
-620 TPKNLANYGA
+620 APKNLANYGS
-630 ATFQTTRAEDVGYVK
+630 ATFQSTRGEDIGYVK

>member
-1 MRKTLTTAV
+1 MTTAV

-15 GSLALSGCGQKN
+15 GSLALTGCGQKN
-27 QSGGDQNKG
+27 QSGGDQNKS
-36 DKTTSASAPLAALNI
+36 DKATSASAPLAALNI

-60 GTLRLTITML
+60 GTLRLTITTL

-81 NTVDLNAIIWQFIG
+81 NSVDLQPTIWQFIG
-95 VNNFDITEDGT
+95 VNNFDIAEDGT
-106 PKPNPNYIK
+106 PKPNPNYIE

-120 TKGGK
+120 TKDGK
-125 QVVTLHLNRKAKW
+125 QVVTLHLNPKAKW

-152 WKSSNGENDKFLPST
+152 WKSSNGENDKFLPAT

-173 ISSVEKGD
+173 VTSVEKGA

-187 ITYKTTYPDWT
+187 IKYKATYPDWT
-198 ASWSNVLPKEGV
+198 ATWSSVLPKEGI
-210 SDPDTFNSG
+210 SDPNTFNSG
-219 WKKPN
+219 WKTPN
-224 PDWFAGPFVPTK
+224 PDWFTGPFTPTK
-236 VDQASNTLTVKRND
+236 VDQASKTLTVKRND
-250 KWWGDKS
+250 KWWGDKA

-311 WRHFTFNA
+311 WRHFTFNT
-319 KSANLSDKNVR
+319 KSTMLSDKKVR

-341 IARSDLAGLP
+341 IAKSDLAGIP
-351 VQADSVMLGN
+351 VNPDTLMLGN
-361 HFFMPGQSG
+361 HFFMPGQPG
-370 YKDNSEDFKYDTK
+370 YKDNSGDFKYDPK
-383 AAEKQLD
+383 AAEKQLED
-390 EAGWKKQGDYR
+390 AGWKKQGDYR
-401 VKDGKTLTINY
+401 VKDGKTLMINY

-426 LFKQDMARIGVKV
+426 LFKQDMA
-439 NLVNTPS
+439 
-446 DSFTQTLSSHSF
+446 
-458 DVIAFTW
+458 
-465 NGTAYPMANIRQIYG
+465 
-480 AAAEGSKQPSQSN
+480 
-493 YSQLLDPKVEKLIS
+493 

-542 AYPMANVRQI
+542 PYPMANVRQI
-552 YGAAAEGSKQPSQS
+552 YGAAAEGSKKPSQS
-566 NFAQI
+566 NFSQI
-571 VGPEIEKLIPKIDT
+571 IDPEVEKLIPQIDT

-593 ELTNDAD
+593 ELTNEAD

-612 YRRIMFTG
+612 YRRIMFSG
-620 TPKNLANYGA
+620 APKNLANYGS
-630 ATFQTTRAEDVGYVK
+630 ATFQRTRGEDIGYVK

>member
-1 MRKTLTTAV
+1 MRKAIVTPVAV
-10 AALAV
+10 LAV
-15 GSLALSGCGQKN
+15 LVMALTGCGQKN
-27 QSGGDQNKG
+27 QSGGSKQSG
-36 DKTTSASAPLAALNI
+36 VTSESAPMAQLNVVD
-51 KPRDQIKDG
+51 RGQLKDG
-60 GTLRLTITML
+60 GTLRLAIEQL
-70 PTGWNPMQVDN
+70 PTEWNPLNVNGD
-81 NTVDLNAIIWQFIG
+81 TADLGTTIWRFVG
-95 VNNFDITEDGT
+95 ATNFDITEDGT
-106 PKPNPNYIK
+106 PKPNPNYIF
-115 SVKVD
+115 STDVE

-125 QVVTLHLNRKAKW
+125 QVVTLHLNPKAKW

-224 PDWFAGPFVPTK
+224 SDWFAGPFVPTK

-370 YKDNSEDFKYDTK
+370 YKDNSEDFTYDTK

-401 VKDGKTLTINY
+401 VKDGKTLTVNY

-426 LFKQDMARIGVKV
+426 LFKQDMA
-439 NLVNTPS
+439 
-446 DSFTQTLSSHSF
+446 
-458 DVIAFTW
+458 
-465 NGTAYPMANIRQIYG
+465 
-480 AAAEGSKQPSQSN
+480 
-493 YSQLLDPKVEKLIS
+493 

-571 VGPEIEKLIPKIDT
+571 VDPEIEKLIPKIDT